1 MPDRLIPLAEAAARL
16 GLSPKT
22 LRNRASARRA
32 GLAAGPTPP
41 LHRVGSRL
49 FVREADVERFID
61 TATSTSTTPGDLG
74 AELRELADQV
84 GGVFPDAADRMRT
97 LAARAGLSSI
107 DGGRHA

>member
-1 MPDRLIPLAEAAARL
+1 MSDVRLVPLAEAAARL

-49 FVREADVERFID
+49 FVREQDVIRFID
-61 TATSTSTTPGDLG
+61 AATTDATPGDLG
-74 AELRELADQV
+74 AELRALADQIA
-84 GGVFPDAADRMRT
+84 GVYPDAADRMRL
-97 LAARAGLSSI
+97 LADRVHLHPVGK
-107 DGGRHA
+107 D